1 MVEKILIGDIL
12 QSKVQTLVNTVNCV
26 GIMGKGIALEFKKH
40 FSEMYKDYKDK
51 CDRNEVIIGE
61 PYIYKG
67 LFPPWVINFPTK
79 KDWRSLSKIKDIQI
93 GLEYIVEHYKE
104 WGIESLAVPPLGCG
118 NGQLDWRDVGPVI
131 FQTLNKIDIS
141 VELYAPH
148 GTPRIYLKR
157 EFLSQTSTNGRSH
170 PHQSQTLNPAWLAL
184 VEILYQLEKQPYH
197 QPVGRTIFHK
207 ISYFATALK
216 LPTNFTFQ
224 ESSFG
229 PFSPDIKRA
238 MTVLANNGYIAEE
251 KKGQMFKINAGPN
264 YENEREKRKDDIQK
278 YFNIINR
285 TVDLFARMNTQQA
298 EIATTIFFSAQEVK
312 KQKESVQASE
322 CDILD
327 YVMEWKK
334 RRNPPYKKEEIASAI
349 RNLAILKWVD
359 VKYCNDL
366 PVFEEI

>member
-1 MVEKILIGDIL
+1 MIGNIL
-12 QSKVQTLVNTVNCV
+12 QSKAQTLINTVNCM

-40 FSEMYKDYKDK
+40 YTEMYKDYKDK
-51 CDRNEVIIGE
+51 CDRNEVVLGK

-67 LFPPWVINFPTK
+67 LFPPWIINFPTK
-79 KDWRSLSKIKDIQI
+79 KDWRSLSKIEEIQI
-93 GLEYIVEHYKE
+93 GLEYIVAHYQE
-104 WGIESLAVPPLGCG
+104 WGVESLAVPPLGCG

-131 FQTLNKIDIS
+131 FQTLNRIDIPI
-141 VELYAPH
+141 ELFAPH
-148 GTPRIYLKR
+148 GTPKMHLTR
-157 EFLSQTSTNGRSH
+157 EFLSQASINGRSY
-170 PHQSQTLNPAWLAL
+170 PYQSRTLNPAWVAL

-216 LPTNFTFQ
+216 LPTHFTFQ

-238 MTVLANNGYIAEE
+238 MTVLANNGYITEE
-251 KKGQMFKINAGPN
+251 KKGQMFKINVGPN
-264 YENEREKRKDDIQK
+264 YENERGKRKEDIQK
-278 YFNIINR
+278 YLEIIDR
-285 TVDLFARMNTQQA
+285 TVDLFARMSTQQA

-312 KQKESVQASE
+312 KQKDCVQASE
-322 CDILD
+322 CDVLD

-334 RRNPPYKKEEIASAI
+334 KRRPPYKKEEIASAI
-349 RNLAILKWVD
+349 RSLAILKWVD
-359 VKYCNDL
+359 VKYCEDL